1 MPATPDQHGDPEL
14 QFLRELADAS
24 ARIAGDVARIGDH
37 AWAIHGVIPV
47 DGEVMLAEFDSYD
60 EARVVLDHLP
70 VGLHST
76 SDP

>member
-1 MPATPDQHGDPEL
+1 MPATPDQHADPEL

-24 ARIAGDVARIGDH
+24 APIAGDVAKLGDH
-37 AWAIHGVIPV
+37 AWAIHGVVPV

-60 EARVVLDHLP
+60 EARVVLDQLP